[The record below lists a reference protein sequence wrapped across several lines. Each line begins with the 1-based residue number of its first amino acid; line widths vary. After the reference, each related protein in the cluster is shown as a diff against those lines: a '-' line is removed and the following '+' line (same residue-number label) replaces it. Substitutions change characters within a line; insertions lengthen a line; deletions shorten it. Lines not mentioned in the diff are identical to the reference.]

1 MRQNGK
7 RQDKSKERGRKN
19 TIQQKLLTKSILIIT
34 ISLVLVGGVSSYMNY
49 KSTVDSLEQTMTE
62 TVELAAETVTREMQG
77 YERLAS
83 ELAYNPILCSDTAAK
98 KEMEEECERLAER
111 NSLALVGI
119 SDAQGIS
126 KTTGI
131 SVADRDYF
139 LIAGQ
144 TGKPYVSD
152 PVIRKDT
159 GEMNIFVSAPVY
171 KNNTFDGVV
180 FFGIDAGVLCDIV
193 NDIQIGQT
201 GNASII
207 NSKGDTIGYSDVQL
221 VLDAYNT
228 QDDLKNDPKLE
239 QLAAIERKVMAG
251 ENGFGEYSY
260 GGVSKYAAYTPV
272 KDTPGWGIY
281 VAVAKSEFLAS
292 TYTGL
297 ILVIILLLAAIVAG
311 ILLMMSTAVGIVR
324 PVKACVERIQLL
336 AEGDIHTDVPAI
348 TTGDETQVL
357 ADSMGILVGNMG
369 RVIGDI
375 DYCLKELSGGNFTV
389 ESRAAESYVGD
400 FESILLS
407 VRSLKNTLSG
417 TMIQMMEASEQVSLG
432 ADQMSQNAQNLAE
445 GATEQAGAVEEL
457 TAAITNVTE
466 MAKTSAQSAKEAY
479 QRVEQATKEAENSSK
494 DMEELRE
501 AMERINVTSRDIQ
514 NIIATIEDI
523 ASQTNLLSLNASI
536 EAARAGEAGRGFAV
550 VAEQIGK
557 LAADSAQSAVNT
569 RELIIKSL
577 EEVETGNS
585 ITDKATRTFEK
596 IIEHMRGFGEIAD
609 EVSRNSDAQADN
621 MKEIEMGVEQISTV
635 VQSNSAAAEETSA
648 TSEELSAQSDNLN
661 ELINQFRC

>member
-1 MRQNGK
+1 MRSNKKRPEENG
-7 RQDKSKERGRKN
+7 QKS
-19 TIQQKLLTKSILIIT
+19 TIQHKLLTKSISIIT
-34 ISLVLVGGVSSYMNY
+34 ISLLLVGGVSSYMNY
-49 KSTVDSLEQTMTE
+49 RSTVDSLEQTMTE
-62 TVELAAETVTREMQG
+62 TVELAADTITREIEG
-77 YERLAS
+77 YERLVY
-83 ELAYNPILCSDTAAK
+83 ELTYNPILNSDSSTREEMSAECDRIAA
-98 KEMEEECERLAER
+98 R
-111 NSLALVGI
+111 NGLSVV
-119 SDAQGIS
+119 SVTDVQGVS

-139 LIAGQ
+139 QIPGQ
-144 TGKPYVSD
+144 TGEVYVSD

-159 GEMNIFVSAPVY
+159 GEMNIFISAPVRRDN
-171 KNNTFDGVV
+171 KFDGIL
-180 FFGIDAGVLCDIV
+180 FIGIDAGVLCEIV
-193 NDIQIGQT
+193 NEIQIGET

-207 NSKGDTIGYSDVQL
+207 SSRGDTIGYSDVQL

-228 QDDLKNDPKLE
+228 QEELKNDPQLE
-239 QLAAIERKVMAG
+239 QLAAIERRVMAG
-251 ENGFGEYSY
+251 ESDFGEYSY
-260 GGVSKYAAYTPV
+260 GGVGKYAAFTPV
-272 KDTPGWGIY
+272 EKTPGWGIY

-292 TYTGL
+292 TYMGLLIVL
-297 ILVIILLLAAIVAG
+297 ILLVAATVSG
-311 ILLMMSTAVGIVR
+311 ILLMTRTALAIVR
-324 PVKACVERIQLL
+324 PVKACVERIRLL
-336 AEGDIHTDVPAI
+336 AEGDIHTEVPRI

-369 RVIGDI
+369 KVIGDI
-375 DYCLKELSGGNFTV
+375 DYCLKELSGGDFTV
-389 ESRAAESYVGD
+389 ASRAEGNYVGD
-400 FESILLS
+400 FENILIS
-407 VRSLKNTLSG
+407 MRSLKKTLSE
-417 TMIQMMEASEQVSLG
+417 TLIQMMEAAEQVSLG
-432 ADQMSQNAQNLAE
+432 ADQMSQNAQGLAE

-466 MAKTSAQSAKEAY
+466 IARTSAESAEEAY
-479 QRVEQATKEAENSSK
+479 QKVEQATREAEGSSK

-577 EEVETGNS
+577 EEVENGNS
-585 ITDKATRTFEK
+585 ITDKAAQTFEA
-596 IIEHMRGFGEIAD
+596 IIEHMRGFGEIANG
-609 EVSRNSDAQADN
+609 VTLNSVKQAEDL
-621 MKEIEMGVEQISTV
+621 KEIETGVEQISIV

-648 TSEELSAQSDNLN
+648 TSEELSAQSENLN
-661 ELINQFRC
+661 ELISRFRCEQ